1 MPGHP
6 GSFSSECGT
15 RFKASVLGPIC
26 VALTF
31 AVPAAERSMS
41 WDAIEEAAR
50 GQTVYFN
57 AWAGDPAINRY
68 LGWASR
74 EVAQRYGVKLVHVK
88 LSDTAV
94 AVNRILAE
102 QAAGRDR
109 GGSVD
114 LIWINGENF
123 ASLMQHG
130 LLYGPWIDGLPNL
143 RWLDT
148 RNPTVSIDFTL
159 PTNGF
164 ELAWGGARFTL
175 FYDSRAV
182 QEPAPRDAQS
192 LLQWIRTHPGRF
204 TYPQPPDFLGTS
216 FLKQLLL
223 LLVADH
229 ERLQHPIGKD
239 FGAVTQPLWTW
250 LEDARPHLWRT
261 GRVYPRSGPEQ
272 MRLLGDGEVDWA
284 MSFNPSEANRAI
296 QAGELPGAI
305 RATHFRAGILSN
317 SHYLA
322 IPFNARAWQGAMV
335 VANFLLSPEAQAR
348 KADESIWGD
357 PTVLAVERLAPTERQ
372 RFVGLKTG
380 PASPRAGAPQML
392 EPHPSWTN
400 ALNRAWTERY
410 GAP

>member
-1 MPGHP
+1 
-6 GSFSSECGT
+6 
-15 RFKASVLGPIC
+15 
-26 VALTF
+26 VALTV
-31 AVPAAERSMS
+31 AAPAAERSMS
-41 WDAIEEAAR
+41 WEAIEHAAR

-57 AWAGDPAINRY
+57 AWAGDAAINSY
-68 LGWASR
+68 IGWAGR

-102 QAAGRDR
+102 QVAGRAS

-123 ASLMQHG
+123 ASLMERG
-130 LLYGPWIDGLPNL
+130 LLLGPWIDGLPNV

-175 FYDSRAV
+175 LYDSRAV
-182 QEPAPRDAQS
+182 PEPQPRDAAA
-192 LLQWIRTHPGRF
+192 LLQWIRAHPGRF
-204 TYPQPPDFLGTS
+204 TYPQPPEFLGTS

-223 LLVADH
+223 LLVADRD
-229 ERLQHPIGKD
+229 RLQRPVGAD
-239 FGAVTQPLWTW
+239 FAAVTQPLWTW
-250 LEDARPHLWRT
+250 LERARPYLWRA

-272 MRLLGDGEVDWA
+272 LRLLGDGEVDWA
-284 MSFNPSEANRAI
+284 MSFNPSEASRAI
-296 QAGELPGAI
+296 RKGELPEPI
-305 RATHFRAGILSN
+305 RTTCFRAGVLSN

-322 IPFNARAWQGAMV
+322 IPFNARAQQGAMV

-348 KADESIWGD
+348 KADVSVWGD
-357 PTVLAVERLAPTERQ
+357 PTVLAVERLAPAERQ
-372 RFVGLKTG
+372 RFLGLKSG
-380 PASPRAGAPQML
+380 PATPPVDAPQMM

-410 GAP
+410 GAQ